1 MINKSYWFFPE
12 GLSDEWHKRLLE
24 EMDIL
29 WKQPW
34 SPKHAVQ
41 ATLADWPEDLPE
53 RETTLAAIEQPLI
66 DALLAAE
73 AEGKAEE
80 E

>member
-1 MINKSYWFFPE
+1 
-12 GLSDEWHKRLLE
+12 
-24 EMDIL
+24 MDIL

-34 SPKHAVQ
+34 SPKHAIQ
-41 ATLADWPEDLPE
+41 ATLDDWPEDLPE

>member
-1 MINKSYWFFPE
+1 MA
-12 GLSDEWHKRLLE
+12 
-24 EMDIL
+24 IL
-29 WKQPW
+29 WQQPW

-41 ATLADWPEDLPE
+41 ATLDDWPEDLPE

-73 AEGKAEE
+73 MEGGTEK
-80 E
+80 